1 MPSEVTKA
9 CLNCGAVLRGRFCAE
24 CGQRDVPPAPTLR
37 ELVAEG
43 WQELTVFDR
52 RLLGTLG
59 LLLRRPGALT
69 REVLAGRRERYI
81 KPVRLY
87 LIVSVTYF
95 LVSAVVPLTPRLRT
109 TATMPGKEQITIDI
123 LKPQQLSPE
132 EQKRALE
139 NAERAPMLV
148 RPLFRRLVLDPAGF
162 RRNMTELLPRVVFI
176 LVPVFAVIVAIFHRR
191 PFSQHLVFALHLF
204 AAVFCVMTVRRLADV
219 SGSLPLIAVVES
231 LALVFLAVY
240 TLRAFRTTYGD
251 SWPRL
256 ILKALGIAVF
266 YLMAGTAA
274 LTVAALLAARQS

>member
-1 MPSEVTKA
+1 MPVDPKA
-9 CLNCGAVLRGRFCAE
+9 CLNCGAELRGRFCAE

-37 ELVAEG
+37 ELIGEG

-87 LIVSVTYF
+87 LIVSVTFF
-95 LVSAVVPLTPRLRT
+95 LISAFLPDGPRART
-109 TATMPGKEQITIDI
+109 TATMPGKEEIKIDI

-132 EQKRALE
+132 EQKAALK
-139 NAERAPMLV
+139 NAERAPWLV
-148 RPLFRRLVLDPAGF
+148 RPLFRRLVLDPVGF

-176 LVPVFAVIVAIFHRR
+176 LVPVFAVIVATFFRR

-204 AAVFCVMTVRRLADV
+204 SAVFTVMTVRRLADV
-219 SGSLPLIAVVES
+219 SGNLPFIAVIEG
-231 LALVFLAVY
+231 LALLFIAVY

-251 SWPRL
+251 GWPRL
-256 ILKALGIAVF
+256 ILKAVGIAIL
-266 YLMAGTAA
+266 YLIAGTIA
-274 LTVAALLAARQS
+274 LTVAALVAARQA

>member
-1 MPSEVTKA
+1 MPSEVSKA

-43 WQELTVFDR
+43 WQELTVSDR

-59 LLLRRPGALT
+59 VLLGRPGALT
-69 REVLAGRRERYI
+69 RDVLAGRRQRYI

-95 LVSAVVPLTPRLRT
+95 LISALVPVSPRART

-123 LKPQQLSPE
+123 LQPQQLSPE
-132 EQKRALE
+132 EQKQALE
-139 NAERAPMLV
+139 NAERAPRLL
-148 RPLFRRLVLDPAGF
+148 RPLFRRLVVDPTGF
-162 RRNMTELLPRVVFI
+162 RRNLTELLPRVVFI
-176 LVPVFAVIVAIFHRR
+176 LVPVFAGIVAIFYRR
-191 PFSQHLVFALHLF
+191 PFSQHLVFVLHLF
-204 AAVFCVMTVRRLADV
+204 AAVFSVMTVRRLADV
-219 SGSLPLIAVVES
+219 SGSLLVVAVVES

-266 YLMAGTAA
+266 YLIAGTAA
-274 LTVAALLAARQS
+274 LTMTALLAARQA